1 MGEGL
6 SRNVEDVGSTLW
18 ERRRVEVS
26 VKVSMLGC
34 LKGGRLCVLVLIG
47 CVSGSCCGLI
57 EHKLGGSKQHELRSS
72 TRKDDDDWG
81 TWW

>member
-1 MGEGL
+1 MGERF
-6 SRNVEDVGSTLW
+6 SRNVEDGGSTLR
-18 ERRRVEVS
+18 ERRGVEVS

-34 LKGGRLCVLVLIG
+34 LKGGRFCVFVLIG
-47 CVSGSCCGLI
+47 SVSGSFCGLI
-57 EHKLGGSKQHELRSS
+57 EHKLGGGERHELRSS

>member
-6 SRNVEDVGSTLW
+6 SRNVEDGGSTIW

-26 VKVSMLGC
+26 VEVSMLGC
-34 LKGGRLCVLVLIG
+34 LKGCRVCVLVLIG
-47 CVSGSCCGLI
+47 SVPGSFGGLI
-57 EHKLGGSKQHELRSS
+57 EHKLGGSEQHELRSS
-72 TRKDDDDWG
+72 AREDDDDWG